1 MIKHEKG
8 KWILYTKDGK
18 KILGMHASEADAM
31 AQERVIEMAKHQ
43 TGESRAAGG
52 AGSGNFGHGGRPGE
66 VGGSGE
72 SEGGDSK
79 TSREKQDIHVES
91 IFKNKGLTEDYW
103 EKIGVTPPGSSGSAR
118 PHLVFA
124 GQIDGV
130 SLQAAFNTDTRRGYV
145 QQLDPKT
152 GEFLGPEVK
161 FGATSNLEKAIA
173 TVVAAGP
180 KTSREENQRLYER
193 LYEERKKFGDKSHKR
208 VLGGAGSG
216 NFGHGGRPGEVG
228 GSGESSGEGK
238 VGKAH
243 IGIAE
248 QGDQNL
254 SHIKEHVSTLISYSN
269 STTTV
274 IDTLV
279 GKKKDGV
286 YSVTRKG
293 NGRYVAE
300 FAERSGKRTPLGA
313 ASSSGQMATKILD
326 HAYGRHASNT
336 RLNREQVKKICSSC
350 AEEMEKKNITEISVE
365 ALVESPR
372 FLEAVREMGGA
383 GSGNFGHG
391 GRPGEV
397 GGSGESGGG
406 VPGSADKSIAEGRKH
421 EGFGGSPIPV
431 EGDRVK
437 IMGKVGG
444 AGKKGIVGNGSS
456 DGRFVY
462 VKTEK
467 GESLGSYHVSDLKV
481 LSAVDDVFR
490 ASSLH
495 TGSSSAKATH
505 ILYEGRQHL
514 KVPVVALVEG
524 VLHASNADDDER
536 VLSEDMLA
544 SLDAWEGMPFTM
556 DHPQMDGRRLS
567 ASDPEIKRL
576 YSFGFVRNAHMSEDG
591 KRLLMDAILD
601 PERAALVGKK
611 AVRLM
616 ERAEAGE
623 TVDVSVGVFVGTED
637 GVGEYNGKRY
647 ATTWRG
653 IRPDHLA
660 GLPEGVNGACSL
672 EMGCGLPRAAS
683 EGEMEERE
691 LGGAGSGNFG
701 HGGRPGEVG
710 GSGESI
716 GEGKSTSGIP
726 RDQFGFNKKEYDF
739 SKKMSPDIEKVFGKA
754 GKIGGWGKVGKG
766 SFGKKDAEMNVK
778 EGGKTYKLTPDSSIS
793 VGGVAVHHNG
803 EYIQSGLSPSAVAN
817 IIYGHAHGDMEKVG
831 DYWKV
836 SRFEHRKASEASVD
850 GGTDVE
856 IKETEGVVKRVLSNL
871 FGALKTAVGEP
882 ETEMEQDG
890 LADED
895 NEIDETEVLN
905 QEGEENMADKE
916 EVEQLKKDLAAKTVE
931 VETLKAASA
940 QPLSEEQYMKLAPES
955 VRLAVAESQERRAK
969 EAVELIA
976 QIRAASDTFT
986 EDELAKTPIEQL
998 RKLAAHGAK
1007 IKPVPVDQS
1016 GRGVPRE
1023 AAASDEIPPAP
1034 DEIAMYRAARAKKT
1048 A

>member
-1 MIKHEKG
+1 MIR
-8 KWILYTKDGK
+8 YTKDGK
-18 KILGMHASEADAM
+18 KVLGTHASEADAM
-31 AQERVIEMAKHQ
+31 AQERVIEMAKH
-43 TGESRAAGG
+43 RAAGG
-52 AGSGNFGHGGRPGE
+52 AGSGNFGHAGRPGE

-72 SEGGDSK
+72 SEGGGSGKSGGETEKFSVGLNYEKKEWKDLTKSEKNWVLKGKSFIAEK
-79 TSREKQDIHVES
+79 TAFIGAGKPGTSS
-91 IFKNKGLTEDYW
+91 IIASPKGKNA
-103 EKIGVTPPGSSGSAR
+103 GSYRIEHS
-118 PHLVFA
+118 A
-124 GQIDGV
+124 GQKTVSFTPTLLQSNNFGGLKRIVGDTKNIGSVKTTKEAV
-130 SLQAAFNTDTRRGYV
+130 SLIYDHSY
-145 QQLDPKT
+145 
-152 GEFLGPEVK
+152 
-161 FGATSNLEKAIA
+161 
-173 TVVAAGP
+173 
-180 KTSREENQRLYER
+180 
-193 LYEERKKFGDKSHKR
+193 
-208 VLGGAGSG
+208 
-216 NFGHGGRPGEVG
+216 
-228 GSGESSGEGK
+228 GESNFLMESLPPYQSRK
-238 VGKAH
+238 MTR
-243 IGIAE
+243 
-248 QGDQNL
+248 DQ
-254 SHIKEHVSTLISYSN
+254 
-269 STTTV
+269 
-274 IDTLV
+274 
-279 GKKKDGV
+279 
-286 YSVTRKG
+286 
-293 NGRYVAE
+293 VA
-300 FAERSGKRTPLGA
+300 R
-313 ASSSGQMATKILD
+313 
-326 HAYGRHASNT
+326 
-336 RLNREQVKKICSSC
+336 ICSSC

-365 ALVESPR
+365 ALVGSPR

-383 GSGNFGHG
+383 TL
-391 GRPGEV
+391 
-397 GGSGESGGG
+397 
-406 VPGSADKSIAEGRKH
+406 DD
-421 EGFGGSPIPV
+421 GF
-431 EGDRVK
+431 R
-437 IMGKVGG
+437 
-444 AGKKGIVGNGSS
+444 
-456 DGRFVY
+456 
-462 VKTEK
+462 T
-467 GESLGSYHVSDLKV
+467 
-481 LSAVDDVFR
+481 
-490 ASSLH
+490 SSLH

-576 YSFGFVRNAHMSEDG
+576 YAFGFVRNAHMSEDG

-683 EGEMEERE
+683 NGSLGEG
-691 LGGAGSGNFG
+691 
-701 HGGRPGEVG
+701 
-710 GSGESI
+710 GES
-716 GEGKSTSGIP
+716 
-726 RDQFGFNKKEYDF
+726 
-739 SKKMSPDIEKVFGKA
+739 
-754 GKIGGWGKVGKG
+754 
-766 SFGKKDAEMNVK
+766 
-778 EGGKTYKLTPDSSIS
+778 EGG
-793 VGGVAVHHNG
+793 
-803 EYIQSGLSPSAVAN
+803 
-817 IIYGHAHGDMEKVG
+817 
-831 DYWKV
+831 
-836 SRFEHRKASEASVD
+836 
-850 GGTDVE
+850 DVE

-882 ETEMEQDG
+882 EQTEEDG

-895 NEIDETEVLN
+895 NETEETEVLN
-905 QEGEENMADKE
+905 PEEEKEMAENKE
-916 EVEQLKKDLAAKTVE
+916 EVEQLKKDLAAKTAE
-931 VETLKAASA
+931 IETLKAASA

-986 EDELAKTPIEQL
+986 EEELNKTPIEQL

-1034 DEIAMYRAARAKKT
+1034 DEVAMYRAARAKKT